1 MVHVYCGDG
10 KGKTTAA
17 IGLAVRAAGY
27 NLPVLFVQ
35 FLKDDSSSEINC
47 LKQLKSVQ
55 LLHAQIDYGF
65 VSNMTE
71 EQFAQTK
78 AYYTGM
84 LHETENWLKQI
95 FDVNKT
101 KEVCG
106 VVVFDEVIH
115 ALNSGLLAEESFLE
129 LIEKYEDSIEFV
141 LTGRNPSDTIKSK
154 ADYISM
160 IQKIKHPFD
169 HGVVARKGIEY

>member
-17 IGLAVRAAGY
+17 IGLAVRAAGCK
-27 NLPVLFVQ
+27 LPVLFVQ

-71 EQFAQTK
+71 KQFAQTK
-78 AYYTGM
+78 SYYAGM
-84 LHETENWLKQI
+84 LDETENWLKQI
-95 FDVNKT
+95 FDVNKI

-106 VVVFDEVIH
+106 VVVLDEVIH
-115 ALNSGLLAEESFLE
+115 ACNFGLLSEETLLK
-129 LIEKYEDSIEFV
+129 LIEKYANHTEFV
-141 LTGRNPSDTIKSK
+141 LTGRNPSDTIKSR
-154 ADYISM
+154 ADYISE
-160 IQKIKHPFD
+160 IRKIKHPFD
-169 HGVVARKGIEY
+169 DGVVARKGIEY